1 MKNKI
6 LFILFTLST
15 IVCTSQI
22 KYYKNYDGKILNI
35 VEFSKLKKESL
46 INYKKMSND
55 FVLIDE
61 TKEIKRNKDSILY
74 EIELIGMSKG
84 MVKEMKARKKLIGK
98 KFPFENLTTIDGN
111 KLNFANLNG
120 KPTLINFW
128 FTQCYP
134 CLEEIPVLNKIKE
147 EFKDK
152 INFISITY
160 DSKEKVLKLFEKIKY
175 DFVHITDQKAFTKK
189 MGIKSY
195 PQNYLVN
202 KKGFIFLVED
212 GIEFLDVGAEKPQ
225 IGNGNELREKL
236 KKLLTDNSG
245 LAQLGF

>member
-6 LFILFTLST
+6 LIILLTLST
-15 IVCTSQI
+15 IICSSQT
-22 KYYKNYDGKILNI
+22 KYYKDYNGKILNI
-35 VEFSKLKKESL
+35 TEFTKLKKESL
-46 INYKKMSND
+46 ENYKKMSSD
-55 FVLIDE
+55 MVLIDE
-61 TKEIKRNKDSILY
+61 TKEIHRNRDSVIY

-84 MVKEMKARKKLIGK
+84 MVKEMKVRKKLIGK
-98 KFPFENLTTIDGN
+98 KFPFENLTTIDGK
-111 KLNFANLNG
+111 KLNFVDLNG

-134 CLEEIPVLNKIKE
+134 CLEEIPVLNQIKE

-160 DSKEKVLKLFEKIKY
+160 DSKEKVLKLFEKEKY
-175 DFVHITDQKAFTKK
+175 DFIHLTDQKDMIKK

-195 PQNYLVN
+195 PQNYLIN
-202 KKGFIFLVED
+202 KNGLIFSVED
-212 GIEFLDVGAEKPQ
+212 GIEYLNVTDEKPK

-236 KKLLTDNSG
+236 KKLLTDNS
-245 LAQLGF
+245 

>member
-6 LFILFTLST
+6 LLLFTLST
-15 IVCTSQI
+15 IVCLSQT

-35 VEFSKLKKESL
+35 TEFSKLKKESL
-46 INYKKMSND
+46 ENFKKMSND
-55 FVLIDE
+55 MVLIDE
-61 TKEIKRNKDSILY
+61 SKEMKKNKDSIIY

-84 MVKEMKARKKLIGK
+84 MVKEMKARKKLVGK
-98 KFPFENLTTIDGN
+98 KFPFENLTAIDGN
-111 KLNFANLNG
+111 KLNFADLKG

-160 DSKEKVLKLFEKIKY
+160 DSKEKVLKLFEKVKY
-175 DFVHITDQKAFTKK
+175 DFVHITDQKVFTKK

-202 KKGFIFLVED
+202 KNGFIFSVED
-212 GIEFLDVGAEKPQ
+212 GIEYLNVTDEKPQ